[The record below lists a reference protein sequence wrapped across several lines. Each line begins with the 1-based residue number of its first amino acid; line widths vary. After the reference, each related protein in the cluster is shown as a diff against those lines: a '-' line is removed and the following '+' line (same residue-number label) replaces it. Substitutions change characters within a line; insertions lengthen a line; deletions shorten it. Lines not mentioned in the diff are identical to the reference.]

1 MSKTASIV
9 IQVMDVFDA
18 ESVNITGF
26 KVDLVIA
33 VPYFLNEIFYFISH
47 F

>member
-33 VPYFLNEIFYFISH
+33 VNFLREIFHFISH

>member
-26 KVDLVIA
+26 EVDLVIA
-33 VPYFLNEIFYFISH
+33 VNFLREIFHFISH